1 MKSTFI
7 KMALAVMFI
16 AAFTAAANAQSK
28 SKPRTQSARV
38 EITEQGYSPASVS
51 LRKGVPARLTF
62 IRLTDRTCGNEIVIP
77 DHGINRPLPL
87 NQPVVVR
94 LTPKRAGTLG
104 FTCGM
109 NMMRGKLIVR

>member
-1 MKSTFI
+1 MKSIYLKTAF
-7 KMALAVMFI
+7 AVFFV
-16 AAFTAAANAQSK
+16 AAFTITANAQSK
-28 SKPRTQSARV
+28 GKSRSQSARV

-51 LRKGVPARLTF
+51 LRRGVPARLTF
-62 IRLTDRTCGNEIVIP
+62 IRLTDRTCGTEIVIP

-87 NQPVVVR
+87 NQAVVVR
-94 LTPKRAGTLG
+94 LTPKRTGTIG

>member
-1 MKSTFI
+1 MRNI
-7 KMALAVMFI
+7 YLKMAFAMLFA
-16 AAFTAAANAQSK
+16 AAFTMTANAQSK
-28 SKPRTQSARV
+28 SKPRSQSARV

-51 LRKGVPARLTF
+51 LRRGVPASLTF
-62 IRLTDRTCGNEIVIP
+62 IRLTDRTCGTEIVIP

-87 NQPVVVR
+87 NRPVVVR
-94 LTPKRAGTLG
+94 LTPKRTGTLG